1 MPNIPTPLAAFL
13 SALALSMSLAAH
25 ANQMPPLEQF
35 KLDTRHCQPDMA
47 PDPHDRV
54 VASTRTHLVLRQDA
68 GNSCAAGS
76 FFLLDRRERS
86 FRHVEAGTCD
96 DRNFSVTLGPSQ
108 LTFRQG
114 GRITALYPI
123 Y

>member
-1 MPNIPTPLAAFL
+1 MPRIPTLLAAFL

-25 ANQMPPLEQF
+25 ANQMPPLAQF
-35 KLDTRHCQPDMA
+35 KPDTSQCQLGAEPDQY
-47 PDPHDRV
+47 DRV

-68 GNSCAAGS
+68 GNSCAAGT
-76 FFLLDRRERS
+76 FFLLNLRERS
-86 FRHVEAGTCD
+86 FRPIDAGTCD
-96 DRNFSVTLGPSQ
+96 DRNFSVTLSPSQ

-123 Y
+123 H